1 MKPVHLILE
10 GFGPFAGTE
19 TIDFTGLD
27 GLFLIT
33 GDTGAGKTTIFD
45 GIAYALY
52 GETSGENRSV
62 DTVRSQYASIETP
75 TRVELIFEEHGKKY
89 RIERSPRY
97 TRMRRN
103 GKGTTQE
110 LPKAALT
117 LPTGDVIVK
126 QEAVNRKVEEILGL
140 NFRQYKQ
147 VAMIA
152 QGEFRD
158 LLLAGSDERGDIF
171 RKVFHTEDCQYLQN
185 RLKEIASASREKAE
199 SCKREILAQLQTVR
213 LTGDRAE
220 DLAEILRKD
229 DVYGAAQILP
239 MIEEEIA
246 EGGSQIAVLRGE
258 EDRTEARLQEVQK
271 LLDGWTALTEAKGKL
286 DAQKRTMAGQEEKLL
301 AARAV
306 LQEAEHSR
314 ERIETCRR
322 MAQEL
327 DHRIA
332 ARQAADMALTKRQR
346 AEQDKI
352 KAENT
357 LVIRRKAIDTLQEK
371 RDSLWA
377 AIQTEESLAREKADV
392 MTAIEAQTARVKQIR
407 TALECLNA
415 GKTVREQ
422 YDAKSKAMLETEN
435 RVKNARAAYGEAQSA
450 WYHAQAGI
458 LADGLAD
465 GQPCPVCGA
474 VHHPVLAKRDP
485 VAPTELG
492 LKKLESD
499 LQKLEGMYRTTAQ
512 EAAAL
517 HSKLETLRQQFAS
530 YGFKQEEIDVGAE
543 QKHLDALNLDR
554 KKIETRET
562 ALAANRKAYEQAG
575 TDLENARKGAED
587 AQKAASDA
595 AVVFAQLDSEYKT
608 QAALGGDVTVDA
620 LRKEQAGLRQEAGTL
635 QQNLDKAEADER
647 TLTEEQKQGQGVL
660 ETLQSTADA
669 KTAAMEGQPSEAEL
683 TQEKAALTA
692 VRQSVRERANDENA
706 RVRQNT
712 AALDRCR
719 GTLAR
724 LDAANKTYAED
735 LNLSRIANGDSA
747 GKVKLAFEQ
756 YIQAFYF
763 ERILDYANARLTG
776 ISGGRYTLLRQTE
789 GQNRR
794 SAAGLDIEV
803 LDHFTG
809 KKRPVSTL
817 SGGESFLA
825 SLSLA
830 LGLSDV
836 ITAFAGGVEVDAIF
850 IDEGFGSLDKSAL
863 EQVIGALGKLS
874 DGSRMVGVISHVEE
888 LAAAIPK
895 QIRVQKTRQGSH
907 LGMVL

>member
-62 DTVRSQYASIETP
+62 DTIRSQYASIETP

-89 RIERSPRY
+89 KIERSPRY

-117 LPTGDVIVK
+117 LPTGEVIVK

-199 SCKREILAQLQTVR
+199 NCKREILAQLQTVR
-213 LTGDRAE
+213 LTGERA
-220 DLAEILRKD
+220 DALAEILRKD

-246 EGGSQIAVLRGE
+246 EGSSRIAVLQTE
-258 EDRTEARLQEVQK
+258 ETQTEARLQDVQK
-271 LLDGWTALTEAKGKL
+271 LLDGWKAFTEAANRL
-286 DAQKRTMAGQEEKLL
+286 DAQKRTMAGQEEKLQG
-301 AARAV
+301 ARAV
-306 LQEAEHSR
+306 LKEAEHSR
-314 ERIETCRR
+314 ERIEECRR
-322 MAQEL
+322 QVQEL

-332 ARQAADMALTKRQR
+332 ARQAADIALTKRQR

-357 LVIRRKAIDTLQEK
+357 LVIRRKAIETLQGK

-377 AIQTEESLAREKADV
+377 AIQAEETLPREKADIMAAIEV
-392 MTAIEAQTARVKQIR
+392 QTARLKQVKDAADCLEAGKTTHTQYNVQYQLYQENENRLLQAQTAYNEAQTV
-407 TALECLNA
+407 
-415 GKTVREQ
+415 
-422 YDAKSKAMLETEN
+422 
-435 RVKNARAAYGEAQSA
+435 

-458 LADGLAD
+458 LAENLQD

-474 VHHPVLAKRDP
+474 VHHPVLAHRDP
-485 VAPTELG
+485 AAPTEQE
-492 LKKLESD
+492 LKA
-499 LQKLEGMYRTTAQ
+499 LQKAYQNLEKKRSETAQ
-512 EAAAL
+512 DMSALKARLEA
-517 HSKLETLRQQFAS
+517 LRDQFAS
-530 YGFKQEEIDVGAE
+530 YGFKQEEIDTEAE
-543 QKHLDALNLDR
+543 QKRLDALNLDR
-554 KKIETRET
+554 RKIEKRET
-562 ALAANRKAYEQAG
+562 ALAANRKAYEQIE
-575 TDLENARKGAED
+575 TDLETARKSAEE

-620 LRKEQAGLRQEAGTL
+620 LRKDQSGLRQEAETL

-647 TLTEEQKQGQGVL
+647 MLTEEQKQGQGVL
-660 ETLQSTADA
+660 ETLQSDLDA
-669 KTAAMEGQPSEAEL
+669 KAKVMEGQSSEAEL
-683 TQEKAALTA
+683 TQEKAALTSG
-692 VRQSVRERANDENA
+692 RQSVRERANDETA
-706 RVRQNT
+706 RVQQNT

-719 GTLAR
+719 GSLVR
-724 LDAANKTYAED
+724 LDAANKVYADD

-809 KKRPVSTL
+809 KKRPASTL

-863 EQVIGALGKLS
+863 EQVIGALDKLS

-888 LAAAIPK
+888 LATAIPR

-907 LGMVL
+907 LSMVL

>member
-1 MKPVHLILE
+1 M
-10 GFGPFAGTE
+10 
-19 TIDFTGLD
+19 
-27 GLFLIT
+27 LF
-33 GDTGAGKTTIFD
+33 
-45 GIAYALY
+45 
-52 GETSGENRSV
+52 RS
-62 DTVRSQYASIETP
+62 
-75 TRVELIFEEHGKKY
+75 
-89 RIERSPRY
+89 
-97 TRMRRN
+97 
-103 GKGTTQE
+103 
-110 LPKAALT
+110 
-117 LPTGDVIVK
+117 
-126 QEAVNRKVEEILGL
+126 
-140 NFRQYKQ
+140 
-147 VAMIA
+147 
-152 QGEFRD
+152 
-158 LLLAGSDERGDIF
+158 
-171 RKVFHTEDCQYLQN
+171 
-185 RLKEIASASREKAE
+185 
-199 SCKREILAQLQTVR
+199 
-213 LTGDRAE
+213 
-220 DLAEILRKD
+220 
-229 DVYGAAQILP
+229 
-239 MIEEEIA
+239 
-246 EGGSQIAVLRGE
+246 
-258 EDRTEARLQEVQK
+258 
-271 LLDGWTALTEAKGKL
+271 
-286 DAQKRTMAGQEEKLL
+286 
-301 AARAV
+301 
-306 LQEAEHSR
+306 
-314 ERIETCRR
+314 
-322 MAQEL
+322 
-327 DHRIA
+327 
-332 ARQAADMALTKRQR
+332 
-346 AEQDKI
+346 
-352 KAENT
+352 
-357 LVIRRKAIDTLQEK
+357 
-371 RDSLWA
+371 
-377 AIQTEESLAREKADV
+377 
-392 MTAIEAQTARVKQIR
+392 
-407 TALECLNA
+407 
-415 GKTVREQ
+415 
-422 YDAKSKAMLETEN
+422 
-435 RVKNARAAYGEAQSA
+435 
-450 WYHAQAGI
+450 
-458 LADGLAD
+458 
-465 GQPCPVCGA
+465 
-474 VHHPVLAKRDP
+474 
-485 VAPTELG
+485 
-492 LKKLESD
+492 
-499 LQKLEGMYRTTAQ
+499 AQ

-517 HSKLETLRQQFAS
+517 YSKLETLRQQFAS

-595 AVVFAQLDSEYKT
+595 AVVFAQFDSEYKT

-692 VRQSVRERANDENA
+692 VRQSIRERANDENA

-809 KKRPVSTL
+809 KKRPASTL